1 MNVVVREHA
10 VRNGRAHLHHSLQS
24 IMIVALRSDSI
35 FSLDTGMYHLY
46 DTYMNRIRTIERR
59 IEQIKRS
66 LAKMGDMR
74 PGSVSVQGRG
84 WGGEY
89 CQLSY
94 THRGKGHTEYVRKKK
109 QREIE
114 RQIANYRKFRELTK
128 EWVDLGIELCKLKA
142 ECLGKK

>member
-1 MNVVVREHA
+1 MNVLVREHA

-35 FSLDTGMYHLY
+35 FSLDNGMYHLY
-46 DTYMNRIRTIERR
+46 DTYMNRIQTIERR
-59 IEQIKRS
+59 IEQIKRL
-66 LAKMGDMR
+66 LAKIGDMR
-74 PGSVSVQGRG
+74 PGSVSVQGRS
-84 WGGEY
+84 WGGQY

-94 THRGKGHTEYVRKKK
+94 THRGKGHTEYVRMKK

-114 RQIANYRKFRELTK
+114 RQIANYRRFRELTK

-142 ECLGKK
+142 ERLGKK